1 MKTFL
6 GFTPRQDYLDEQKFE
21 DSFSAI
27 KSDDSVFLQAPPKK
41 YFLNN
46 SIFRIPALIKLMNER
61 NYVIISFHIGTSFPD
76 Y

>member
-6 GFTPRQDYLDEQKFE
+6 GFTPCQDNLDEQKFE

-41 YFLNN
+41 
-46 SIFRIPALIKLMNER
+46 
-61 NYVIISFHIGTSFPD
+61 
-76 Y
+76 